1 MAAADYRLMTEATGQ
16 RIAAALE
23 SLVNL
28 GDPVTIAH
36 GGTGASTAA
45 AALSALGG
53 VAVTDI
59 VDNLTSTAT
68 DKPLSAAQG
77 KVLNDKLTPNNI
89 IAKINP
95 TIGTLQ
101 SGSGVFDIGSIIV
114 VNIVLSGC
122 TLTASSNWT
131 NIIDLTDFPSVNGTL
146 AATWRDCKYFGIN
159 IFGTKIQA
167 MTSESFTNTYVHIF
181 GVLVKV

>member
-1 MAAADYRLMTEATGQ
+1 MAGEANYRLLTEATGQ

-45 AALSALGG
+45 AAIAARGG

-59 VDNLTSTAT
+59 VDDLISTAT

-77 KVLNDKLTPNNI
+77 KVLNDTITQARGINKTLSATSVTDFLGQILDDVLTM
-89 IAKINP
+89 
-95 TIGTLQ
+95 G
-101 SGSGVFDIGSIIV
+101 IGSYVIGYAWQYNYYCTVMASVQSVTRAVIIV
-114 VNIVLSGC
+114 TPQPANISKVFVADVNNNSKTYKEI
-122 TLTASSNWT
+122 
-131 NIIDLTDFPSVNGTL
+131 
-146 AATWRDCKYFGIN
+146 ATS
-159 IFGTKIQA
+159 TV
-167 MTSESFTNTYVHIF
+167 T
-181 GVLVKV
+181 